1 MTTGRLPD
9 KNGSHPHAGQWL
21 KPAGAILLS
30 VFALGV
36 SMAAIGDSAS
46 GLEAAS
52 QDLYREKRQL
62 VSETL
67 GLTGIEAERFWPVYE
82 AFQDEL
88 KLLSL
93 KTQKLIEEF
102 GNRYDD
108 MDDAEATKFMQ
119 DRIELADA
127 RHQLGRR
134 YLSSFKALLPP
145 IKLAR
150 YYHIETKITAFI
162 DAGIEEELPLIK

>member
-1 MTTGRLPD
+1 
-9 KNGSHPHAGQWL
+9 
-21 KPAGAILLS
+21 
-30 VFALGV
+30 
-36 SMAAIGDSAS
+36 MAAIGDSA
-46 GLEAAS
+46 GELEAAS
-52 QDLYREKRQL
+52 QNLYREKRQL

-67 GLTGIEAERFWPVYE
+67 GLTDLEAERFWPVYE
-82 AFQDEL
+82 DFQKEL

-93 KTQKLIEEF
+93 KTQQLIEEF
-102 GNRYDD
+102 GNRYGD
-108 MDDAEATKFMQ
+108 MDDTEATKFMQ

-134 YLSSFKALLPP
+134 YLSRFKALLPP

-162 DAGIEEELPLIK
+162 DAGIEEELPLIQ